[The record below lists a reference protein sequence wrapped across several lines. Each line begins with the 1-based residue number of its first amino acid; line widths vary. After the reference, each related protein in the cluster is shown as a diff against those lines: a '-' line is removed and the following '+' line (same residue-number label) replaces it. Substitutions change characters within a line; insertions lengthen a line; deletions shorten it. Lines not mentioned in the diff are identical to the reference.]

1 MYKLINVLGTVTD
14 KTGKEV
20 VVKYSNF
27 VGGGPLPLLSFYYR
41 SMADTIDN
49 GHAWTNIEIHDKC
62 KAVYVEIDD
71 KIVGACV
78 VDWDP
83 AYLSLFVVLTAID
96 KEYRGRGLYK
106 IIFDFLEQ
114 KAKELG
120 AVEITSLVSMSN
132 TTSLEARK
140 SVGMMP
146 VAYKMRKPLKY

>member
-1 MYKLINVLGTVTD
+1 MYKLITTLGTVTD
-14 KTGKEV
+14 KTGAEV
-20 VVKYSNF
+20 VVKYSSF

-41 SMADTIDN
+41 SMAETIDN

-62 KAVYVEIDD
+62 KAVYVEIDN

-96 KEYRGRGLYK
+96 KDYRGRGLYK

-114 KAKELG
+114 KAKDLG
-120 AVEITSLVSMSN
+120 AVEITSLVSLTN

-146 VAYKMRKPLKY
+146 VAYKMRKPLNY

>member
-1 MYKLINVLGTVTD
+1 MYKLISVLGTVTD

-27 VGGGPLPLLSFYYR
+27 VGAGPLPLLSFYYR
-41 SMADTIDN
+41 SMAETIDN

-114 KAKELG
+114 KAKEMG

-146 VAYKMRKPLKY
+146 VAYKMRKPLRY